1 MSHLIKMYAVC
12 KFSYFLS
19 LVLKELIGKALN
31 LHVFAL
37 EMVLKVMA
45 MAFLYTF

>member
-12 KFSYFLS
+12 KFCYFRLWYF
-19 LVLKELIGKALN
+19 KELIGKALN
-31 LHVFAL
+31 LHVFAV